1 MHLQYTYITSLLSP
15 FSPLTLPPSPPPHTP
30 HTQGKLV
37 LNSNTDVRSV
47 PDKGARRYRFEVT
60 CGETGTLLEILA
72 DDQRMK
78 QNWMLAI
85 KKVRGEGGRR
95 EGGGREGEREG
106 GREGRDKGILMQ
118 GR

>member
-1 MHLQYTYITSLLSP
+1 M
-15 FSPLTLPPSPPPHTP
+15 
-30 HTQGKLV
+30 
-37 LNSNTDVRSV
+37 RSV
-47 PDKGARRYRFEVT
+47 PDKGTRRYRFEVT

-85 KKVRGEGGRR
+85 KKVGGEGGRR
-95 EGGGREGEREG
+95 EGRREG

-118 GR
+118 VG

>member
-1 MHLQYTYITSLLSP
+1 MYLQYTYITSLLSP
-15 FSPLTLPPSPPPHTP
+15 FSSHSPLPPPHTPHTP

-85 KKVRGEGGRR
+85 KKVGREGGRR
-95 EGGGREGEREG
+95 EGRRKRREGEREG
-106 GREGRDKGILMQ
+106 GR
-118 GR
+118 

>member
-1 MHLQYTYITSLLSP
+1 M
-15 FSPLTLPPSPPPHTP
+15 
-30 HTQGKLV
+30 
-37 LNSNTDVRSV
+37 RSI

-85 KKVRGEGGRR
+85 KKVGGEGGRE
-95 EGGGREGEREG
+95 EGGGREGEGREEGGREEGGGKEGGGREGGGNVREG
-106 GREGRDKGILMQ
+106 GREEGV
-118 GR
+118 